1 MNQTHKKYQSP
12 SSTRITRLAG
22 RLTTI
27 LFFQKVA
34 DILCSQV
41 AKELNSDSAILL
53 YRWDDKKKVQIISS
67 VGLDNLP
74 SEPLTK
80 RDSLFQLF
88 SGNKRSTFVSDPTVR
103 NKLDRSEY
111 YSRLKPFTCD
121 LIIPLRYNR
130 QIVGILMLSK
140 PEKVT
145 TLSKPLIRALWVLGD
160 RAGVSLKHTQ
170 MLMDLRRES
179 VEKSVLLELG
189 RKMNS
194 ILELDKLMDILLDSL
209 QQVVHYDKIAI
220 FLLGPNTD
228 EIERVARRGP
238 FPLFEEKQFL
248 QKGAGL
254 VAWAVE
260 HKKPVI
266 VKDVS
271 NDSRYFPLYLDTRSE
286 MDVPIIFQNK
296 ILGVFNLESNHL
308 NNFTEGDRRLVQA
321 LAGQA
326 AIAIENAWLYTQ
338 LKEKQ
343 EMEKELRTAQKFQ
356 RALLPRRMPEV
367 DGYQF
372 AAIHVPS
379 RLIGGDIY
387 DFIRFGDGR
396 LGIAIGDVSGKGTP
410 SAILMATLFSM
421 YRGFVR
427 LGMSVDQ
434 MMHDLNNTLKRR
446 ISISSFI
453 TFFYGELTPKTGE
466 FIYCNAGHCAPIVY
480 RSTGDITFLEKG
492 GTVLGF
498 VDNVDYQI
506 GRTTIQ
512 PGDTILLFTDGV
524 TEAMNREEEI
534 FGDNS
539 LVEFLR
545 QHATVSPRIALRD
558 LFQTIQEFT
567 GSKRPQDDFTAV
579 LVQHLGNTQE
589 DAPNENRWGVS
600 TYQSDTF

>member
-1 MNQTHKKYQSP
+1 MSNT
-12 SSTRITRLAG
+12 L
-22 RLTTI
+22 
-27 LFFQKVA
+27 
-34 DILCSQV
+34 
-41 AKELNSDSAILL
+41 EL
-53 YRWDDKKKVQIISS
+53 
-67 VGLDNLP
+67 
-74 SEPLTK
+74 
-80 RDSLFQLF
+80 
-88 SGNKRSTFVSDPTVR
+88 
-103 NKLDRSEY
+103 SEY
-111 YSRLKPFTCD
+111 CARLKPFGCEV
-121 LIIPLRYNR
+121 IIPLRYNR
-130 QIVGILMLSK
+130 QIVGLLLLSK
-140 PEKVT
+140 PGKIT
-145 TLSKPLIRALWVLGD
+145 ILNKPLIRALWVLGD

-220 FLLGPNTD
+220 FLLGPNTE

-238 FPLFEEKQFL
+238 FPLFEEKEFL

-260 HKKPVI
+260 HKKSVI

-271 NDSRYFPLYLDTRSE
+271 NDTRYFPLYLDTRSE

-308 NNFTEGDRRLVQA
+308 NNFTDRDRRLVQA
-321 LAGQA
+321 LAAQA

-356 RALLPRRMPEV
+356 RALLPRRMPDV
-367 DGYQF
+367 DGYEF

-396 LGIAIGDVSGKGTP
+396 LGIAVGDVSGKGTP
-410 SAILMATLFSM
+410 GAILMATLFSM
-421 YRGFVR
+421 YRGLVR

-446 ISISSFI
+446 ISVSSFI

-466 FIYCNAGHCAPIVY
+466 FIYCNAGHCAPIVH
-480 RSTGDITFLEKG
+480 RSTGDIAFLEKG

-498 VDNVDYQI
+498 VDDVEYQI

-524 TEAMNREEEI
+524 TEAMNHEEEI
-534 FGDNS
+534 YGDDS
-539 LVEFLR
+539 LVEFLKR
-545 QHATVSPRIALRD
+545 QVTFLPQIVLRD
-558 LFQTIQEFT
+558 LFKTIQQFT

-579 LVQHLGNTQE
+579 IVKRLCNARE
-589 DAPNENRWGVS
+589 DSSHENQWGVS